1 MKAHKNV
8 CISKTPKGYP
18 KRDEKVR
25 PQGFAARRQRELMCV
40 MVNEEDETFEWH
52 NEEDVETDGLLVPKE
67 TTTAHG
73 TPIISKHSAIWEEI

>member
-1 MKAHKNV
+1 M
-8 CISKTPKGYP
+8 
-18 KRDEKVR
+18 
-25 PQGFAARRQRELMCV
+25 FV

-73 TPIISKHSAIWEEI
+73 TPILSQALGNLGRNLIMSVKNIYFLIFEVH